1 MNKQSLIKKKI
12 EKEFGFK
19 VVSYN
24 YFPEYAMSDY
34 CLDITLDFE
43 GTEYFIEAGT
53 KAELLEKIELELL

>member
-1 MNKQSLIKKKI
+1 
-12 EKEFGFK
+12 
-19 VVSYN
+19 
-24 YFPEYAMSDY
+24 MSDY